1 MRVAAHEIFVFD
13 LRKHPRKSIIFLSNL
28 LKEDGFV
35 KRGFTRLTR
44 KQSGKQKKIEPDT
57 LPLRDW
63 FDLPRKQEGQGVFFR
78 QNFGICFHC
87 CAAGKRF
94 RSVQQLS
101 TYRTANNNYP
111 PAKPG
116 VLHRR
121 AKPWNTSARVTSR
134 WYGLPAARVCYLP
147 PVNGLIRSFPSSV
160 VPLPGPLRVGA
171 GYILRFSLHF
181 CPLYLRMGNIY

>member
-13 LRKHPRKSIIFLSNL
+13 LRKHPRKSIIFLLNL

-78 QNFGICFHC
+78 QNFGICFQYYNSIQREYCELHLLTKGGTSNHEDRGKDASNSSTLALD
-87 CAAGKRF
+87 AAGARREDWIGKE
-94 RSVQQLS
+94 RSKS
-101 TYRTANNNYP
+101 HSP
-111 PAKPG
+111 
-116 VLHRR
+116 
-121 AKPWNTSARVTSR
+121 
-134 WYGLPAARVCYLP
+134 
-147 PVNGLIRSFPSSV
+147 I
-160 VPLPGPLRVGA
+160 
-171 GYILRFSLHF
+171 
-181 CPLYLRMGNIY
+181 